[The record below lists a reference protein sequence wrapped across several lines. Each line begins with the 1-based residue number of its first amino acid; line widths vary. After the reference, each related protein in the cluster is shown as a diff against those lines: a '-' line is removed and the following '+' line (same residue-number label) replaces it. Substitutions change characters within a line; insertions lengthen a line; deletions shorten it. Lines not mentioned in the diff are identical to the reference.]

1 MTILQKFPRIL
12 IGLFLP
18 LSVCVFTN
26 SCAYRF
32 TNSVMRAPMGIQSIA
47 VEAIYDESREV
58 FPHEFLWSALQREI
72 GRNGRL
78 VLTSQE
84 DADALMV
91 VTITNARVG
100 PTGTPVVEPR
110 SKDPTVT
117 DTDKGVPSEFRNLRV
132 AGSYTTYEAV
142 SVAIHVD
149 IFDLNTRAL
158 LFKRD
163 YNQGAIFTSFRP
175 SDITPS
181 SSAFPQYEEALQAKS
196 KEISN
201 ALAQKIVNDFMM

>member
-18 LSVCVFTN
+18 VSVLAN

-32 TNSVMRAPMGIQSIA
+32 TNSAMRAPMGIQSIA

-84 DADALMV
+84 EADALMV

-100 PTGTPVVEPR
+100 PTGTPVP
-110 SKDPTVT
+110 SDKGKDPVVT
-117 DTDKGVPSEFRNLRV
+117 ETDKGVPSEFRNLRI
-132 AGSYTTYEAV
+132 AGYYTTDEAV

-149 IFDLNTRAL
+149 IYDLNTRAL

-163 YNQGAIFTSFRP
+163 YNQGAIFKSYRP
-175 SDITPS
+175 TKVTPAS
-181 SSAFPQYEEALQAKS
+181 SGFPHYEEALQAKS

-201 ALAQKIVNDFMM
+201 SLAQKIVNDFLM